1 MATSTKIIH
10 KTLRGALFG
19 DGRHKCS
26 EWRGRPPRA
35 DHCAHASVCP
45 RCQRWGRGVSI
56 PPKQLH
62 VTIIRFLVLILPSFP
77 SPFLSLSS
85 TYSAEQGY
93 AADAAEAAKAA
104 GIASTFAANT
114 AAGGAATRSRMKGV
128 VKRWVINGYGF
139 IQPEDDK
146 SGNGNLF
153 CHYSEITDGNMLAE
167 GAAVEFEKQWS
178 DQKRTFCAKRS
189 PKANNPIPAVPRTS
203 TWERTE
209 KDQHMSGVLVT
220 STCILSAH
228 AHHPC
233 EANNT
238 KMKRQEIHV
247 LIERENTLVLT
258 GCLLL

>member
-1 MATSTKIIH
+1 MVMQKTTNILLTSESSDLYIAVQIVPEQCCWPKFCGWRRTSGARQREGRGCCFECHGREGMSEQRQRQTK
-10 KTLRGALFG
+10 LRTPLTCWCPY
-19 DGRHKCS
+19 DRT
-26 EWRGRPPRA
+26 PRA
-35 DHCAHASVCP
+35 CSHSTIRVPIEVC
-45 RCQRWGRGVSI
+45 GR
-56 PPKQLH
+56 QLSA
-62 VTIIRFLVLILPSFP
+62 VNFLVVLQL
-77 SPFLSLSS
+77 
-85 TYSAEQGY
+85 
-93 AADAAEAAKAA
+93 
-104 GIASTFAANT
+104 
-114 AAGGAATRSRMKGV
+114 ATRSRMKGV

>member
-1 MATSTKIIH
+1 MPPVPTVGS
-10 KTLRGALFG
+10 RG
-19 DGRHKCS
+19 
-26 EWRGRPPRA
+26 EY
-35 DHCAHASVCP
+35 
-45 RCQRWGRGVSI
+45 

-153 CHYSEITDGNMLAE
+153 CHYSEIADGNMLAE

-178 DQKRTFCAKRS
+178 DQKRTFQCKNVSGGYLGAS
-189 PKANNPIPAVPRTS
+189 GSMPPGGNTNANANMGGSSEPVDRNGRARGKVLKWNQSRGFGFIQAEGSLLIILYSWNS
-203 TWERTE
+203 TLTN
-209 KDQHMSGVLVT
+209 
-220 STCILSAH
+220 A
-228 AHHPC
+228 
-233 EANNT
+233 
-238 KMKRQEIHV
+238 
-247 LIERENTLVLT
+247 TLLR
-258 GCLLL
+258 